1 MAGPFVVDRNQVVIG
16 APAKRVFD
24 YLADITRHGEW
35 NQDPGYRE
43 RILTDGPLGL
53 GSVLR
58 REKDG
63 VMRGP
68 LLIRGGM
75 GDNLVRVVKTTTV
88 TGYEP
93 HAGLVFETSNSY
105 NGLLVSKDKLTFHL
119 QEEMEGTRVTMVSE
133 VEAMVPGGF
142 MGPVYAIRVVRAVFE
157 RLLGKWLKSLSP
169 RMPVGPF
176 LPRIKEA
183 VEKGNIAAEI

>member
-1 MAGPFVVDRNQVVIG
+1 MAGPFVLARNGVVIA
-16 APAKRVFD
+16 APAQSVFD
-24 YLADITRHGEW
+24 YLADVTRHGEW
-35 NQDPGYRE
+35 NLDPGYRE
-43 RILTDGPLGL
+43 TILSQGPLGL

-75 GDNLVRVVKTTTV
+75 GDNLVRVVKTV
-88 TGYEP
+88 TITAFEP
-93 HAGLVFETSNSY
+93 PLDLAFETGNSY
-105 NGLLVSKDKLTFHL
+105 NGLLVSKDKVSFQL

-133 VEAMVPGGF
+133 GEAMVPGGF
-142 MGPVYAIRVVRAVFE
+142 MGPVYAIRVVRAAFD
-157 RLLGKWLKSLSP
+157 RLLGRGGQAGSTRLSP
-169 RMPVGPF
+169 GPY

-183 VEKGNIAAEI
+183 VERGRITGSS